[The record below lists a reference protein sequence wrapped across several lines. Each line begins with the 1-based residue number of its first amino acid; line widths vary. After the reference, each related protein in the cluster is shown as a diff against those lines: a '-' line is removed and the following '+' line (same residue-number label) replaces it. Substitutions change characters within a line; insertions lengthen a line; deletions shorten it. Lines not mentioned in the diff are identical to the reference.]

1 MSKLTHIMIDLET
14 RGNVAGCGIVSFGA
28 VVWDPHT
35 GALGDEFY
43 RIVNHASNEQAML
56 FDVPS
61 TMAWW
66 KKQSPEARKALE
78 ASEANEGHHISD
90 VLREF
95 HDFAMAASGHLKSK
109 VRIWGNGADFDSPI
123 VQSAWL
129 AVYPTIDF
137 PFPWGNRCYRTIKNL
152 GELFGGPELP
162 KMARTGT
169 HHNALDDAKS
179 QAAHMTAILQHIT
192 GSW

>member
-1 MSKLTHIMIDLET
+1 MGDLAHIMIDKET
-14 RGNVAGCGIVSFGA
+14 RGNVAGCGIVSLGA

-35 GALGDEFY
+35 GETGPEFY
-43 RIVNHASNEQAML
+43 MEVNQSSNEKFML

-61 TMAWW
+61 TMKWW
-66 KKQSPEARKALE
+66 LKQSPQAREALLR
-78 ASEANEGHHISD
+78 SEANEGHDLPD
-90 VLREF
+90 VLEAF
-95 HDFAMAASGHLKSK
+95 EGFAMDASGGRKSK
-109 VRIWGNGADFDSPI
+109 VRLWGNGADFDAPI
-123 VQSAWL
+123 MMSAWL
-129 AVYPTIDF
+129 AVFPTIEF

-192 GSW
+192 RSW